1 MHASILQSCR
11 SRPPG
16 SERRELRVSW
26 DRVWVARDISG
37 GIDGS
42 EASYGVMEIL
52 TQGMSDVKSDDLFCP
67 LDASFDFSLLI
78 SFLIDGLKQ

>member
-1 MHASILQSCR
+1 M
-11 SRPPG
+11 
-16 SERRELRVSW
+16 
-26 DRVWVARDISG
+26 ARDFSG

-67 LDASFDFSLLI
+67 LDASLLDFIFDAPKPS
-78 SFLIDGLKQ
+78 KQ